1 MLTSVEL
8 QKYPKSRYY
17 YHESRTMLFDVDATD
32 EVVESHLTVKPAED
46 ATAMAAVPGDIIQEL
61 TIA

>member
-8 QKYPKSRYY
+8 QKQPRSRYY
-17 YHESRTMLFDVDATD
+17 YHSTMLFDVDATD
-32 EVVESHLTVKPAED
+32 EVESQLTVEPAED
-46 ATAMAAVPGDIIQEL
+46 ATAMAAIPGDIIQEL